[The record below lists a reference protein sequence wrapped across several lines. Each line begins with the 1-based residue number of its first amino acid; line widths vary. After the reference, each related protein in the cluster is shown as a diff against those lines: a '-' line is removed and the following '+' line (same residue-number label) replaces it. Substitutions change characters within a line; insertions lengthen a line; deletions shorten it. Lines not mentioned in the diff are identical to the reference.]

1 MTDYVANILR
11 SPIPAPAGA
20 AIKYRDPILAGIA
33 DKCRFL
39 FDLDFS
45 YSYPGGAYSGR
56 AAPGNPTD
64 NQVVHDI
71 ADRAAGRHVFNTVF
85 EAPRTTYAGG
95 GFDFSAVTH
104 RPFGVQGPADAWD
117 AMYAAPND
125 YFLWFGYYRLPISSD
140 WLRVSGVA
148 ALFQSTPNTGF
159 YVSNPDPLTVTT
171 TTISAGNPR
180 LAFHRQT
187 AVGTVVTTL
196 LTPTAA
202 HYGKTCQVAFWR
214 NASGIGCHMIPLDDE
229 AASVATT
236 GAVGAENSAN
246 YSALRPCWGASGGA
260 NNNMVTD
267 DRDATNYR
275 LYRGGLFDL
284 TGVVET
290 PQSILLAD
298 RTRVRA
304 RIAASAAGN
313 GGTSL
318 IFV

>member
-1 MTDYVANILR
+1 MTDYVVNCLR
-11 SPIPAPAGA
+11 SPIPAPPGTEP
-20 AIKYRDPILAGIA
+20 KYPDSILTGIA

-45 YSYPGGAYSGR
+45 YCYPGGLRKGR
-56 AAPGNPTD
+56 PAQGNPTND
-64 NQVVHDI
+64 QVIYDLGR
-71 ADRAAGRHVFNTVF
+71 RANGRHVFNTVF
-85 EAPRTTYAGG
+85 EAPRTAYAGG

-117 AMYAAPND
+117 TMYAANND

-148 ALFQSTPNTGF
+148 AMFQSTPNTGF

-196 LTPTAA
+196 LTPTEA
-202 HYGKTCQVAFWR
+202 HYGKTCQIAFWR

-236 GAVGAENSAN
+236 GAVGPENSAN

-298 RTRVRA
+298 RTRVRE
-304 RIAASAAGN
+304 RIAVSAEKN
-313 GGTSL
+313 GGASL

>member
-56 AAPGNPTD
+56 AAPGNPTND
-64 NQVVHDI
+64 QVIHDI
-71 ADRAAGRHVFNTVF
+71 ADRADGRHVFNTVF

-104 RPFGVQGPADAWD
+104 RPFGVQGPTDAWNTIH
-117 AMYAAPND
+117 AASNE
-125 YFLWFGYYRLPISSD
+125 YFLWFGYYRMPISTD

-148 ALFQSTPNTGF
+148 SMFQSTPNTGF
-159 YVSNPDPLTVTT
+159 YISNPDPLTVTT

-196 LTPTAA
+196 LTPTAS
-202 HYGKTCQVAFWR
+202 HYGKTCQVAIWR
-214 NASGIGCHMIPLDDE
+214 NASGIGCHMIPLDVE
-229 AASVATT
+229 ANGVSTT
-236 GAVGAENSAN
+236 GAVGAENSAD
-246 YSALRPCWGASGGA
+246 YSGLRPCWGASGGS
-260 NNNMVTD
+260 NNNMSTD

-284 TGVVET
+284 AGVVET

-304 RIAASAAGN
+304 RIAASAAAN
-313 GGTSL
+313 GGTSV